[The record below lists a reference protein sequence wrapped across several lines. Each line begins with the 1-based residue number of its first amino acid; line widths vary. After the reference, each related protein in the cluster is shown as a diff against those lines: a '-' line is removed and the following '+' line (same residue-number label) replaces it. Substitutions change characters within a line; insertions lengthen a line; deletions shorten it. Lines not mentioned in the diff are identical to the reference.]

1 MHKRALLIWVSPVLL
16 AAACGNG
23 EASRQGGAAGA
34 GIAGTGGGA
43 AGATGGAGD
52 GSGAAGTNNP
62 TGAAGVGAAGADD
75 STGAAGVG
83 PTEDGGA
90 AGTGLAGATDGGGT
104 VSVAALELTGAI
116 PMGDQTKARK
126 LYIVNNCTYDIWT
139 FSLDSSNS
147 HTFPNDAPFKVAAG
161 EKYVFGWSN
170 KFSGRVWGRS
180 ECTGTGGNLK
190 CAETG
195 NDTLAEFTLNQGKAS
210 DWYDMSL
217 VDGFT
222 IPTGIVQLDAAF
234 TPDPTYV
241 VGGKVANSRC
251 ASPVCA
257 VDLDL
262 NCPASQQRKDSA
274 GKVVTCVNGMSTNG
288 GAGPTPVTSYMKM
301 GCPTSYTFPYDDP
314 QSLFTCPSIEQNN
327 GVGAKDYAVVYCPT
341 QGATPGFY

>member
-1 MHKRALLIWVSPVLL
+1 MHKRALLIWFSPVLL

-23 EASRQGGAAGA
+23 EASRPGGAAGA
-34 GIAGTGGGA
+34 GAAGLGA
-43 AGATGGAGD
+43 AGQTSSGVAGD
-52 GSGAAGTNNP
+52 GTAGAADS
-62 TGAAGVGAAGADD
+62 TGAAGVGDVTGAAGADD
-75 STGAAGVG
+75 STGASGAGATG
-83 PTEDGGA
+83 AAAGATGA
-90 AGTGLAGATDGGGT
+90 AGGTGVAGASGAA
-104 VSVAALELTGAI
+104 VALDLTGAMPI
-116 PMGDQTKARK
+116 GDQTLPRK
-126 LYIVNNCTYDIWT
+126 LYLVNACAYDIWNYALPA
-139 FSLDSSNS
+139 S
-147 HTFPNDAPFKVAAG
+147 TFPGGVPLKIAAG
-161 EKYVFGWSN
+161 QKLVVGWSN

-190 CAETG
+190 CAQTG
-195 NDTLAEFTLNQGKAS
+195 NDTLAEFTLNAGKAS

-241 VGGKVANSRC
+241 VGGKVANSKC

-262 NCPASQQRKDSA
+262 NCPAAQQRKDSA

-314 QSLFTCPSIEQNN
+314 QSLFTCPSVEQNN